1 MISHNPNVR
10 PDAAKINGWVK
21 NHILTLPSK
30 DDSPITAR
38 DGDYFS
44 ERSLSSPAKIVNI
57 SNDNEELINSSAKKQ
72 GKHKFFKTQS
82 VM

>member
-21 NHILTLPSK
+21 NHILTLPTNN
-30 DDSPITAR
+30 DSPVTSR

-57 SNDNEELINSSAKKQ
+57 GTEDHISSSVKKK

>member
-21 NHILTLPSK
+21 NHILNLPSMNH
-30 DDSPITAR
+30 SPIPAR
-38 DGDYFS
+38 DVDYFS

-57 SNDNEELINSSAKKQ
+57 GTEEHVNSSAKKK